1 MTVFVKN
8 KLVQGGKTTGYT
20 ISADGK
26 ESVYSVRDAVQL
38 IHTAENANVFI
49 VRDKESRLRMNDND
63 IKARLRHSH
72 LRAKKG
78 KLPIQKDLRVLYI

>member
-8 KLVQGGKTTGYT
+8 KLVQDGRTTGYT

-38 IHTAENANVFI
+38 VHTANNANVFI
-49 VRDKESRLRMNDND
+49 VRNKGIKMRTNNSH
-63 IKARLRHSH
+63 IKAHLNNSH
-72 LRAKKG
+72 LRAKTG
-78 KLPIQKDLRVLYI
+78 KLAIINSD

>member
-8 KLVQGGKTTGYT
+8 KLVQDGRTTGYT